1 MPQRFLLLGVI
12 ALLFTEASLT
22 ALQAETKGQEDLDQA
37 IELQLTARTPADL
50 ERVSAL
56 CESAIKKGLEKDN
69 ENFAKQLLASTL
81 FQVSRRLGTAVLAQ
95 QQPRNPRWQAM
106 RKKALENLTKGF
118 SYDKSNGDAYTLFA
132 RLHSLPGGNKEKA
145 REAANQAIDLF
156 EEDKRKKADALLL
169 RAGLQTD
176 NQKQL
181 SDVDKAIETDP
192 ENVAGWQLRAIYYF
206 QNNDIPKGI
215 TNLEKVLELD
225 PKNVTALQQLATAYF
240 STEKED
246 QGREKLDQI
255 VELQPEIGYPLR
267 SRYFQSQGDITKAID
282 DLDTAIDLN
291 PQRLDWVLMR
301 ADLYRRDR
309 AFEKAR
315 NDVSRLLNRNPDLWQ
330 ARYLRSQILADEGKL
345 PAAISEML
353 SLVRGQT
360 QNLSL
365 RAELIQLYVRD
376 NRPRKA
382 VEECTKVLN
391 SQAGHPTFLSMRAT
405 AYINIGKHALA
416 IKDYDI
422 ALEKIPDSEHML
434 NNLSWILS
442 TSKDDTLRDGKRA
455 LELGKRAC
463 EITDYK
469 AAYILSTYAAGFA
482 ELGDWENATKWS
494 TKAVELSRQDLTKAS
509 TPDDKKKQKET
520 VDHLEQE
527 LESYKQKKPWR
538 EKQETKENTAPIRI
552 GGGNPAT

>member
-215 TNLEKVLELD
+215 TNLEKGTGTRPQER
-225 PKNVTALQQLATAYF
+225 NRIATARNSLLF
-240 STEKED
+240 HRERRSRSRKTRPDCRTPARNWLSTEITILPIP
-246 QGREKLDQI
+246 R
-255 VELQPEIGYPLR
+255 
-267 SRYFQSQGDITKAID
+267 RYHQS
-282 DLDTAIDLN
+282 
-291 PQRLDWVLMR
+291 
-301 ADLYRRDR
+301 
-309 AFEKAR
+309 
-315 NDVSRLLNRNPDLWQ
+315 
-330 ARYLRSQILADEGKL
+330 
-345 PAAISEML
+345 
-353 SLVRGQT
+353 
-360 QNLSL
+360 
-365 RAELIQLYVRD
+365 
-376 NRPRKA
+376 
-382 VEECTKVLN
+382 
-391 SQAGHPTFLSMRAT
+391 H
-405 AYINIGKHALA
+405 
-416 IKDYDI
+416 
-422 ALEKIPDSEHML
+422 
-434 NNLSWILS
+434 
-442 TSKDDTLRDGKRA
+442 
-455 LELGKRAC
+455 
-463 EITDYK
+463 
-469 AAYILSTYAAGFA
+469 
-482 ELGDWENATKWS
+482 
-494 TKAVELSRQDLTKAS
+494 
-509 TPDDKKKQKET
+509 
-520 VDHLEQE
+520 
-527 LESYKQKKPWR
+527 
-538 EKQETKENTAPIRI
+538 
-552 GGGNPAT
+552 